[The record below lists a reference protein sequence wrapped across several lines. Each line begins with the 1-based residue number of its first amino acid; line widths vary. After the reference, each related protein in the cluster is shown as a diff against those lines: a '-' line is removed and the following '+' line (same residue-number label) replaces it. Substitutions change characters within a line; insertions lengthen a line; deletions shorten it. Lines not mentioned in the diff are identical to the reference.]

1 MEARKTQSESL
12 GEEVDQTEVISPA
25 EKIEGAAPTNADVPG
40 AENPESNEIKNETNP
55 NTE

>member
-40 AENPESNEIKNETNP
+40 AENPESDEIKNETNP